1 MILNKKRFAEYES
14 CHKVSLF
21 SIIKHHKV
29 FIETICVLR
38 IDEGTSFDYAR
49 QSSSKGPHYGTIGSG
64 QKQSKSDYIE
74 GASISSESN
83 LTRRIMVVDDDSD
96 IALTLRMGLE
106 INDKTMRVD
115 CYDNPVTALMEFRP
129 DFYDLLLIDIN
140 MPVMNGFE
148 LCQKLLQIDINV
160 RVCFMTSGEIN
171 MDAMREVHPLKSIG
185 SFIKKPIT
193 KDALYNESRQN

>member
-1 MILNKKRFAEYES
+1 
-14 CHKVSLF
+14 
-21 SIIKHHKV
+21 V
-29 FIETICVLR
+29 FVLR
-38 IDEGTSFDYAR
+38 IKEGTSFDYAR
-49 QSSSKGPHYGTIGSG
+49 HNSSKEPHYGTIGSS
-64 QKQSKSDYIE
+64 QKQSKSEYLE
-74 GASISSESN
+74 GSSISSESS

-106 INDKTMRVD
+106 INDKTLRVD

-148 LCQKLLQIDINV
+148 LCQKLLDKDINI
-160 RVCFMTSGEIN
+160 RVCFMTAGEIN

-185 SFIKKPIT
+185 CFIKKPIT
-193 KDALYNESRQN
+193 TDALVQRIKAELE